1 MKTRYVALIVTL
13 VGTQFALGVSTA
25 HAGVVSLP
33 EPTSLTLL
41 GLGAGVVAV
50 GAWWRNRK

>member
-1 MKTRYVALIVTL
+1 MKTRYVALIVAL